1 MMQSLCEQVYACM
14 PVLSLKNL
22 CAQDPGPFPLEAWS
36 GGEEERPPPYSA
48 AQDCSLWWA
57 FWDQRGGAA

>member
-14 PVLSLKNL
+14 PVLSLKNF
-22 CAQDPGPFPLEAWS
+22 CAQDPGPFCLEPRS
-36 GGEEERPPPYSA
+36 GGEERPPVTV
-48 AQDCSLWWA
+48 QQKTCSLWWA